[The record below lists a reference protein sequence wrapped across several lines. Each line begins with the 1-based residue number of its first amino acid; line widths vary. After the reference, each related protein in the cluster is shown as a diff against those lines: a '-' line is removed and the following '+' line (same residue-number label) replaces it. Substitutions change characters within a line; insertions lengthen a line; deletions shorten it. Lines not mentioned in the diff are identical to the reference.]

1 MATTTARDIMTGGA
15 QCVQA
20 PRVPQTRGTEADG
33 MSVDALPVC
42 GGKNQLIG
50 VITDRDIV
58 VRVLG

>member
-1 MATTTARDIMTGGA
+1 M
-15 QCVQA
+15 
-20 PRVPQTRGTEADG
+20 
-33 MSVDALPVC
+33 DALPVC